1 MVEDSDLYLTFKLG
15 DEMYGIDTRRVSE
28 ITGVVNTTRVPS
40 TPSFVLGVVNLRGK
54 VVPVVDLRV
63 RLGLEA
69 RARDERTSII
79 VMKLEDGDSEISIG
93 IEVDAVSEVLRFSDY
108 RIHPPPQLETDSTLD
123 FIQNVAKVE
132 DNVILVLDTDAVFGH
147 GNLLGSS

>member
-1 MVEDSDLYLTFKLG
+1 MVEDSDLYLTFNLG

-28 ITGVVNTTRVPS
+28 ITGVVDTTRVPS

-79 VMKLEDGDSEISIG
+79 VMKLENEDSEISIG
-93 IEVDAVSEVLRFSDY
+93 VEVDAVSEVLRIPDEN
-108 RIHPPPQLETDSTLD
+108 IDPPPQLEIDSTLD

-132 DNVILVLDTDAVFGH
+132 ENVILILDTDAVLGH
-147 GNLLGSS
+147 GNLLESS